1 MKRNKKLLVDI
12 SLEINQSDIH
22 CEDAS
27 FIIIKKEIDGKQ
39 LIIKLPVL
47 EGDTAEGLKKGYI
60 SDHYCVHG
68 WWIRQ
73 KTKKDPKQKNG
84 LSLALAQK

>member
-22 CEDAS
+22 CEDTS
-27 FIIIKKEIDGKQ
+27 FVVIKKEVDGAQ
-39 LIIKLPVL
+39 LFIKIPAWDAF
-47 EGDTAEGLKKGYI
+47 EAEGLKEGYV
-60 SDHYCVHG
+60 SDHYCVYG

-73 KTKKDPKQKNG
+73 KTKKDSKRKNG
-84 LSLALAQK
+84 LNLVLEQK